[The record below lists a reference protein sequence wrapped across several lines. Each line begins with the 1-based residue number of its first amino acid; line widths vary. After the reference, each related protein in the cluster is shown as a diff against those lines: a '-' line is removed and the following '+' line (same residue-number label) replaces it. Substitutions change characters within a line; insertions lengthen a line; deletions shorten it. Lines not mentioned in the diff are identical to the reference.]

1 MTAIGEGGSTCQGA
15 WISSLPGADLA
26 QNTHPTINTKL
37 SASRLHLF
45 CRRLCKVPT
54 PGVYIHTSRR
64 LFAHTLQI
72 RRWPAPSCSLSLRRQ
87 PPPAQLQLPPSPSL
101 SGTRRACKTTTTSTT
116 ETETVFSYPP
126 FRRYFTP
133 VARVWTVQARR
144 PRPSSARSRRLRA
157 AQVNTTSRPAH
168 LICPMSSRMP

>member
-1 MTAIGEGGSTCQGA
+1 MTAIGKGGSTCQGA

-54 PGVYIHTSRR
+54 PGVYIHIRRR

-72 RRWPAPSCSLSLRRQ
+72 RRWPAPSCSPSLRR
-87 PPPAQLQLPPSPSL
+87 PPHLRNCNHPLL
-101 SGTRRACKTTTTSTT
+101 
-116 ETETVFSYPP
+116 
-126 FRRYFTP
+126 RRYR
-133 VARVWTVQARR
+133 VLDEHARQRQRQQQRR
-144 PRPSSARSRRLRA
+144 RRFPATRPSAATSHPWQEYGPSRHAGRGLHQPA
-157 AQVNTTSRPAH
+157 ADTSGQPK
-168 LICPMSSRMP
+168 